1 LGGFVAIE
9 FRKKPGIV
17 AYLTAGDPDLATTRE
32 IALAAIDNG
41 ADVIELGV
49 PFSDPL
55 ADGPVIQRASERAVA
70 RGTRLTDV
78 LGVAKELRAARPSCG
93 LVLFS
98 YLNPVIRMGEL
109 KANHR
114 ETISAVA
121 EAEGKY
127 IRQTGGR
134 CNYGHAK
141 ISIEP
146 NRAGKGYEFSNDIKA
161 GAIPESYIAAIDEG
175 IQEAMKA
182 GVLAGNE
189 MVDIKVSLQD
199 ASYHEIDSN
208 EMAFKIA
215 GSIAFKE
222 AARKAMPILLEPVAG
237 MQTFCA
243 AAADAGVDG
252 VLLTDMI
259 VEESGEYLWAMHSSG
274 LAPVFLAAP
283 TSTDARLKAIAAASQ
298 GFVYAIS
305 RLGITGTQQKVA
317 GDAVELVGRLRQFT
331 KLPIAVGFGISNADH
346 VKAVGEF
353 ADAAVIGSA
362 LVALIEKTSP
372 TEAPAAVGHFIAG
385 LRA

>member
-1 LGGFVAIE
+1 VAIE
-9 FRKKPGIV
+9 FGKKPGIV

-78 LGVAKELRAARPSCG
+78 LALAKELRAARPAAG

-98 YLNPVIRMGEL
+98 YLNPVVRMG
-109 KANHR
+109 
-114 ETISAVA
+114 
-121 EAEGKY
+121 
-127 IRQTGGR
+127 
-134 CNYGHAK
+134 
-141 ISIEP
+141 
-146 NRAGKGYEFSNDIKA
+146 
-161 GAIPESYIAAIDEG
+161 
-175 IQEAMKA
+175 MK
-182 GVLAGNE
+182 
-189 MVDIKVSLQD
+189 
-199 ASYHEIDSN
+199 
-208 EMAFKIA
+208 
-215 GSIAFKE
+215 
-222 AARKAMPILLEPVAG
+222 
-237 MQTFCA
+237 TFCA
-243 AAADAGVDG
+243 RAAEAGADG

-259 VEESGEYLWAMHSSG
+259 VEEAGEYLEAMQVHT

-283 TSTDARLKAIAAASQ
+283 TSPDARLKAIAGASK

-305 RLGITGTQQKVA
+305 RVGITGTQQKVA
-317 GDAVELVGRLRQFT
+317 GDAAELVSRLRQFT
-331 KLPIAVGFGISNADH
+331 SLPIAVGFGISNAEH

-362 LVALIEKTSP
+362 LMALIEKTRP
-372 TEAPAAVGHFIAG
+372 AEAATAVGRFIAE